1 MRKLTFLMAFTA
13 LVFTCQPSYSQDT
26 PGKKPDTMVVKSDT
40 TVVAVSPKVDIT
52 NIPTNT
58 LIYGI
63 LGIIAALTAVLAPA
77 LQLLLKKIPGASP
90 LGGVIG
96 KILNA
101 LTWFQANVHIPE
113 KPPGTP

>member
-1 MRKLTFLMAFTA
+1 MRTLTILMAFTV
-13 LVFTCQPSYSQDT
+13 LVFTCQPAFSQDT
-26 PGKKPDTMVVKSDT
+26 ALKKPDTLVVKSDT

-58 LIYGI
+58 IIYAI
-63 LGIIAALTAVLAPA
+63 LGIVAALTAVIAPA

-90 LGGVIG
+90 IGGIIG
-96 KILNA
+96 KILSA

-113 KPPGTP
+113 KPPDT